1 MKKSV
6 ALLSACLLAAA
17 LSLAVALAVVP
28 GARAQSPAAPEAPS
42 VALAKT
48 VGTDP
53 AVCATGDTITLPPG
67 GGDVFYCYEV
77 TNTGDHAL
85 NQHTLVDDQL
95 GTILSGFTY
104 HLSPG
109 ASAFLTQSA
118 MITATTV
125 NTATW
130 TASNPGPI
138 DVVVASDS
146 AEVIVPVPAIVVTK
160 TVGLDPAACAPTSTA
175 TLPVGGGIVT
185 YCYEVANTGAV
196 TLTRHTL
203 VDDRLGTILSNFHF
217 TLVPGASVFLTQTA
231 TITSTTTNVATWTA
245 SNPGPADEVSAADS
259 ATVIVESFQFL
270 PFIRRD

>member
-1 MKKSV
+1 MKRSV
-6 ALLSACLLAAA
+6 ALLSSCLLAVVF
-17 LSLAVALAVVP
+17 SLAIVLAAAP
-28 GARAQSPAAPEAPS
+28 GARAQSPAAPQAPS
-42 VALAKT
+42 ITLAKT
-48 VGTDP
+48 VGTNP
-53 AVCATGDTITLPPG
+53 AVCATGDIITLPPG
-67 GGDVFYCYEV
+67 GGEVFYCYEV

-118 MITATTV
+118 VITTTTV

-138 DVVVASDS
+138 DVVVATDS

-160 TVGLDPAACAPTSTA
+160 TVGLDPAICAPTSTI

-185 YCYEVANTGAV
+185 YCYEVENTGGV

-203 VDDRLGTILSNFHF
+203 VDDHLGTILSNFQF
-217 TLVPGASVFLTQTA
+217 PLAPGASAFLTQSA
-231 TITSTTTNVATWTA
+231 TISSTTINVATWTA
-245 SNPGPADEVSAADS
+245 SNPGPTDEVSAADS
-259 ATVIVESFQFL
+259 ATVIVEAFQYL
-270 PFIRRD
+270 PFVRRD